1 MNNLDLNA
9 IRSSWAKPLL
19 RLENFPLR
27 LRDLE
32 KYYGD
37 GNEDRNLLGISSI
50 KKINSAYILARS
62 IYQIEEVLLQKC
74 QNIRKNKE
82 LELAV
87 LQQPIRNWTGEPID
101 ELGSLR
107 LMTPVSLLLIIFKGS

>member
-32 KYYGD
+32 KYYAD
-37 GNEDRNLLGISSI
+37 GNEDRNLLGKKSS
-50 KKINSAYILARS
+50 KRINLICVLARS

-87 LQQPIRNWTGEPID
+87 LQQPIRNWTGDPID

-107 LMTPVSLLLIIFKGS
+107 LMTPVSFLLISIK

>member
-1 MNNLDLNA
+1 MQLD
-9 IRSSWAKPLL
+9 PLGQSL
-19 RLENFPLR
+19 YLDWRIFRL
-27 LRDLE
+27 DC
-32 KYYGD
+32 
-37 GNEDRNLLGISSI
+37 GILKNTTQREMKIEIFLVKTSI
-50 KKINSAYILARS
+50 KIIDSASVLARS

-107 LMTPVSLLLIIFKGS
+107 LMTPVSFL